1 MSEKVHR
8 IEIPTPFPV
17 GNVNVYLIEGS
28 PLTLIDTGP
37 KTAHSSEAL
46 KRALAKF
53 DYSTGDIER
62 IILTHGHLDHFGQ
75 AGEVK
80 RASGAEICVHEWDEQ
95 VICDLG
101 TAMKKWKE
109 TNENFV
115 MKTGLPRK
123 IYEKIMQ
130 YQDLVMWVGEPVE
143 IDRTL
148 RDGDTISSDFELKVI
163 HTPGHS
169 PGHICLY
176 APSQKILF
184 SGDHILRDITPNP
197 FVASSGRGLGL
208 RNYLDSV
215 RKIEKLDAEITLTGH
230 GAPVEDLGAV
240 IRSLYS
246 HHEAR
251 KKNIMEV
258 LDGGGEKTPY
268 DISCAIFKNLPL
280 SEVLLGLAEVMSHL
294 EVLVEDG
301 KVDSREKG
309 RLVYY
314 NKIS

>member
-8 IEIPTPFPV
+8 IEIPTPFPI
-17 GNVNVYLIEGS
+17 GNVNVYLIEDS

-37 KTAHSSEAL
+37 RTAHSSEAL
-46 KRALAKF
+46 KKALAKF
-53 DYSTGDIER
+53 GHSINDVER

-80 RASGAEICVHEWDEQ
+80 RASGAEIFVHEWDEQ
-95 VICDLG
+95 MIRNLDA
-101 TAMKKWKE
+101 AMKNWKD

-115 MKTGLPRK
+115 MRTGLPRK
-123 IYEKIMQ
+123 IYEKIMR
-130 YQDLVMWVGEPVE
+130 YQDLVMWVGEPAE

-148 RDGDTISSDFELKVI
+148 RDGDTIASDFELKVI

-169 PGHICLY
+169 PGHICLH
-176 APSQKILF
+176 APSHGTLF

-215 RKIEKLDAEITLTGH
+215 RKLEKLDVKITLTGH

-240 IRSLYS
+240 IRNLYS
-246 HHEAR
+246 HHETR

-258 LDGGGEKTPY
+258 LDSKDVKTPY
-268 DISCAIFKNLPL
+268 DISCAIFNNLPL
-280 SEVLLGLAEVMSHL
+280 SEVLLGLAEVVSHL

-301 KVDSREKG
+301 KVESSEKDG
-309 RLVYY
+309 LFYY
-314 NKIS
+314 RKIS